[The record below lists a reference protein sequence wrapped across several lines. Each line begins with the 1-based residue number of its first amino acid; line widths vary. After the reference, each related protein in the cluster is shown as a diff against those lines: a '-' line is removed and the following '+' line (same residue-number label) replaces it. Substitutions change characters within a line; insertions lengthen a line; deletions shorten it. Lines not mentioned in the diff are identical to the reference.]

1 MRIMPPAATP
11 QTSSKLESSSV
22 RKARK
27 DREEKKTQKKTTVD
41 TTIIKKLTE
50 ELSAERNKVRSAEK
64 RVANLE
70 RDLNQSRKA
79 TEKAKKEKDES
90 AKKTEK
96 EELTLKAFLDICV
109 ETKDGSSLG
118 AKGSSGLSQSIK
130 DNLWGLA
137 ETELQC
143 SVCTEVFME
152 ATTINC
158 GHTFCKYCIY
168 KWQQQKSNC
177 PVCRT
182 DIKHMVAVKT
192 LDQFVDKMYR
202 RFVSENGRAV
212 GRQQQPG
219 APHLSDPEKL
229 KLIQQQLVLLLH
241 AHKCSREQR
250 QCSLPYCSMIKNVL
264 SHMTTCQV
272 GRACTVDHCSSSRDI
287 IAHWRHCNRPDC
299 PVCQPVK
306 QQAFQRSSN

>member
-1 MRIMPPAATP
+1 MRIMPPAASP
-11 QTSSKLESSSV
+11 QTSSKMESSSV
-22 RKARK
+22 RKAKK
-27 DREEKKTQKKTTVD
+27 DHKERGEKKKNQKVRAAAAAAVD

-50 ELSAERNKVRSAEK
+50 ELSAERNKVRNVEK
-64 RVANLE
+64 RVAKLE

-79 TEKAKKEKDES
+79 TEKANNEKDES
-90 AKKTEK
+90 AK
-96 EELTLKAFLDICV
+96 EELALIASL
-109 ETKDGSSLG
+109 ETKDVSSLG
-118 AKGSSGLSQSIK
+118 AKRGSSQSIE
-130 DNLWGLA
+130 DNLWELA

-143 SVCTEVFME
+143 SVCTEVFIE

-158 GHTFCKYCIY
+158 GHTFCKYCIN

-182 DIKHMVAVKT
+182 DINHMVAVKT

-219 APHLSDPEKL
+219 VPHLSDPEKL

-250 QCSLPYCSMIKNVL
+250 QCTLPYCSLIKNVL
-264 SHMTTCQV
+264 SHMTTCQE
-272 GRACTVDHCSSSRDI
+272 GRACTVDHCSSSREI

-306 QQAFQRSSN
+306 QQTFQRSSN